1 MRSTSSCAGIGQLV
15 SRPSEYV
22 RFARTRLLTRAAL
35 IRAATV
41 RERSAQRTELR
52 SRDTSLAFPLALLVV
67 YIHGQRGKH
76 ALLRA
81 GIRCVPALDRA
92 PQDSIQAL
100 RGSRVRH
107 GPFHAR

>member
-1 MRSTSSCAGIGQLV
+1 MPAASTASPLLV

-52 SRDTSLAFPLALLVV
+52 SRDTSSRSRSLTVGRFNQHASAQRRREALSRLVGGCSSAFFVQGNSLKSWWAL
-67 YIHGQRGKH
+67 
-76 ALLRA
+76 
-81 GIRCVPALDRA
+81 
-92 PQDSIQAL
+92 
-100 RGSRVRH
+100 
-107 GPFHAR
+107 

>member
-1 MRSTSSCAGIGQLV
+1 MSLV

-52 SRDTSLAFPLALLVV
+52 SRDTSHRGVTPVAAGAWIDAANTQLGFQRFLDSGLL
-67 YIHGQRGKH
+67 GNSLPCSRS
-76 ALLRA
+76 LLSLCHCSPPTNRA
-81 GIRCVPALDRA
+81 QGRRTA
-92 PQDSIQAL
+92 
-100 RGSRVRH
+100 
-107 GPFHAR
+107 